1 MAAITVSVATVTGS
15 TPVINNTKASAIIAD
30 FIAANNGPV
39 NGTNQEK
46 LDWVAIELAKYMR
59 SVANAQGIQTR
70 VKAEEDAAKAELAS
84 RDWT

>member
-1 MAAITVSVATVTGS
+1 MAAITVTISTVTGS
-15 TPVINNTKASAIIAD
+15 TPTVNNTKATAIVAD

-59 SVANAQGIQTR
+59 SVANAQGIGAR
-70 VKAEEDAAKAELAS
+70 VETERAAAKAELAT
-84 RDWT
+84 RDWA